1 MSVAGEA
8 PGRKPGGRIAWGG
21 GPTRHM
27 LNIGPQELILIL
39 IVALVVVGP
48 QRLPELGRTI
58 GKVLREFRKI
68 QDDVKDTIKFDL
80 DDEPEPYVRPRRS
93 PRAHIPE
100 ESVGVS
106 AKDTPTP
113 TATPTPTD
121 APTPDGSAMPDDNGH
136 LGTDGSPETEI
147 DPEPRAAE

>member
-1 MSVAGEA
+1 
-8 PGRKPGGRIAWGG
+8 
-21 GPTRHM
+21 M

-58 GKVLREFRKI
+58 GKALREFRKI

-80 DDEPEPYVRPRRS
+80 HDEPETYVRPQQGSRT
-93 PRAHIPE
+93 PGPDTNGE
-100 ESVGVS
+100 VS
-106 AKDTPTP
+106 AAKDEPLPTEEIP
-113 TATPTPTD
+113 D
-121 APTPDGSAMPDDNGH
+121 AAGS
-136 LGTDGSPETEI
+136 GTEIVGGSGTEGSTEAKI